1 MIGIN
6 SGMLI
11 VEHDDGVCQ
20 QFFCEN
26 VYCQYGIIDKAYSFK
41 HAMEIGWHF
50 QQTKDREI
58 DENNNKYYNVNNH
71 AFLSNGKHC
80 DIFCPKCGK
89 KLLEKVGKK

>member
-1 MIGIN
+1 
-6 SGMLI
+6 
-11 VEHDDGVCQ
+11 
-20 QFFCEN
+20 
-26 VYCQYGIIDKAYSFK
+26 
-41 HAMEIGWHF
+41 MEIGWHF
-50 QQTKDREI
+50 RQTKDREI